1 MTETGRLADIEAI
14 KQVKS
19 RYWRGADG
27 GDNQLMR
34 DCFTEDCVLDYTD
47 CFKDPQTGVDFLST
61 YSHVIRG
68 LANWPTASLKDVGI
82 ASSHQGHQAE
92 IEITSPTTAKAIF
105 AMTDR
110 LWFPE
115 GSPVAKLTGYGQYHE
130 TYEKQGGAW
139 KIKTLLLTRYKVEG
153 VRS

>member
-1 MTETGRLADIEAI
+1 MAKIALA
-14 KQVKS
+14 V
-19 RYWRGADG
+19 
-27 GDNQLMR
+27 
-34 DCFTEDCVLDYTD
+34 V
-47 CFKDPQTGVDFLST
+47 
-61 YSHVIRG
+61 G